1 VSDNELIAKITG
13 VLGVQAETLR
23 QVLNGNKGNIVEG
36 EIVTGI
42 PTWDQKYPQIS
53 KSWRSHWDNLITIF
67 DYPPQ
72 IRKAVYTTNAIES
85 LNSVI
90 RKATKKRKLFP
101 TDDAALK
108 VVYLAVNQ
116 ASKKW
121 TMPIQNWKLALNRFS
136 IEFGDRITDHL

>member
-1 VSDNELIAKITG
+1 MAYRTEPVPGLIGEHCTCPGGTTG
-13 VLGVQAETLR
+13 DV
-23 QVLNGNKGNIVEG
+23 
-36 EIVTGI
+36 VT
-42 PTWDQKYPQIS
+42 S
-53 KSWRSHWDNLITIF
+53 
-67 DYPPQ
+67 
-72 IRKAVYTTNAIES
+72 AVES

-116 ASKKW
+116 ASRKW

-136 IEFGDRITDHL
+136 IEFGDRVTDHL

>member
-1 VSDNELIAKITG
+1 MGFRGRAQGPAPTITVG
-13 VLGVQAETLR
+13 DRPLCLPGGTTGDV
-23 QVLNGNKGNIVEG
+23 
-36 EIVTGI
+36 VT
-42 PTWDQKYPQIS
+42 S
-53 KSWRSHWDNLITIF
+53 
-67 DYPPQ
+67 
-72 IRKAVYTTNAIES
+72 AIES

-116 ASKKW
+116 ASRKW

-136 IEFGDRITDHL
+136 IEFGDRVTDHL